1 MNTVVGS
8 LEQLQEEP
16 MKIGQWYVV
25 AICTG
30 ILALD
35 GYDVLSIAFAASGIT
50 AEWGLSKATLGIVL
64 SLELIGMAVGSIT
77 MGALTDSHGRRPTM
91 LLGLVI
97 VTVGMIVAGMAS
109 NVYILGAAR
118 VFTGIGI
125 GGLLASAVA
134 TSSDYSNAKNR
145 SLAVVL
151 VAGGFPLGVFLGAT
165 FLGPLL
171 KQYDWRIT
179 FYLGAAVS
187 FLFLPLVYIFV
198 PETIS
203 YLARKRPVG
212 ALERIQKIMTRLGHA
227 APKELPPVL
236 TEAAA
241 PEGMSSLFKNGL
253 ALVTIILILAY
264 VGNVGTYYYF
274 VKWIPNIVSDF
285 GFTASQATEV
295 LGVISLGG
303 VIGAIGMGLITRFI
317 PIRPMLIVCLIAAGA
332 GVAMFP
338 NTMDSLDSMKQ
349 LGFVTGVLLFAAI
362 SGFAGLWAS
371 MFPSSLL
378 GSGSGLVLGVGRGG
392 AVLGP
397 MIPGFLFAAG
407 FALQSVALIMAVGSL
422 SSGVL
427 LLFLRRKKAAEN
439 EPA

>member
-125 GGLLASAVA
+125 GGLLASVVA

>member
-25 AICTG
+25 AICIG

-125 GGLLASAVA
+125 GGLLASVVA

>member
-64 SLELIGMAVGSIT
+64 SLELIGMAVGSIM

-407 FALQSVALIMAVGSL
+407 FALQSVALIMAAGSL

-427 LLFLRRKKAAEN
+427 LLFLRRNKAAEN